1 MTTMYAT
8 QKKTIDY
15 ITGRNV
21 VIKGEIHKIA
31 LPAAVSAIIRGKKTA
46 QQADVHKSSAFPRGI
61 CRAMEKSH

>member
-1 MTTMYAT
+1 M
-8 QKKTIDY
+8 
-15 ITGRNV
+15 NV